1 METQCVHWVINDVPC
16 TRQTVCMRV
25 CEREGEGERE
35 REQMKMSESMRD
47 RERERELKRWWMCVC
62 VCVLCVECIQNY
74 WASHR
79 RGNEELQRLIT
90 CILSGLAEMNWGL
103 SHPGSTIL
111 YNGGA
116 TKRMS
121 LNYIPTKCTCSMSTL
136 LNLNFWFKN
145 GIKHSY

>member
-1 METQCVHWVINDVPC
+1 MC
-16 TRQTVCMRV
+16 TELLTMSHVRDRQYV
-25 CEREGEGERE
+25 CECV
-35 REQMKMSESMRD
+35 
-47 RERERELKRWWMCVC
+47 RERERESVRGNRWKWARVWEIGRERERAEKVVDVCMC